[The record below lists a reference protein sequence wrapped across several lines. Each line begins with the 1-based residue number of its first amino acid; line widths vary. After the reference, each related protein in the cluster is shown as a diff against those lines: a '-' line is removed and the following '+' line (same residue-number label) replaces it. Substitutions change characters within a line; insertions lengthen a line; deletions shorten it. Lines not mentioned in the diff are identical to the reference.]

1 MAIERKEYVNLLMQK
16 RWNGKV
22 KIITGIRRC
31 GKSFLLNTLF
41 KQRLQEEG
49 TPEDCFVELALD
61 RKANLQF
68 RNPNLLYD
76 YIIEQTKDMQKKYY
90 VMIDEIQLSYK
101 VKNTNIDESLVS
113 EEDKGML
120 YTTFYDI
127 LNDLM
132 ARPNL
137 DIYVTGSNSRMLSK
151 DIVTNFRDR
160 GTEIRVLPLSFKEF
174 FSYSGLEKADAFEQY
189 LMYGGMPLAVLEPDE
204 HEKVKYLQGLF
215 TNVYMKDIVERYK
228 LKDDAVLS
236 ALVDA
241 LSSSVGSLTN
251 PHKLACTAAT
261 QLDKTASDH
270 TIKNYLDYL
279 GDAFIFNSAKRY
291 NIKGRKYFNTIQK
304 YYAVDLGLRN
314 AKLNFRQQERSHLM
328 ENMLFNELTHR
339 GYNVDVG
346 VVEVE
351 QMVDGKRKKCQ
362 YEIDFVIN
370 MGNEKVYIQSALNV
384 DAPEKKAQETFSLHN
399 TEDFFRKF
407 VVLDGSQKMWID
419 NDGVIYVGIIPFLL
433 EDYLIAN
440 NAHPTP

>member
-1 MAIERKEYVNLLMQK
+1 MAIERREYVNLLMQK

-41 KQRLQEEG
+41 KQRLLEDG
-49 TPEDCFVELALD
+49 TPEDSFVELALD
-61 RKANLQF
+61 RKADLQF

-76 YIIEQTKDMQKKYY
+76 FVLEQTKDMKKKYY
-90 VMIDEIQLSYK
+90 VIIDEIQLSYK
-101 VKNTNIDESLVS
+101 VKNTNIDESLVPD
-113 EEDKGML
+113 EDKDML
-120 YTTFYDI
+120 YTTFYDV

-132 ARPNL
+132 VRSNL
-137 DIYVTGSNSRMLSK
+137 DIYVTGSNSKMLSK

-160 GTEIRVLPLSFKEF
+160 GTEIRVSPLSFKEF

-189 LMYGGMPLAVLEPDE
+189 IMYGGMPLAVLEPDE

-228 LKDDAVLS
+228 LKDDIVLS

-261 QLDKTASDH
+261 LLDKTTSDH

-279 GDAFIFNSAKRY
+279 EDAFLFNSAKRY

-328 ENMLFNELTHR
+328 ENMLFNELIHR

-351 QMVDGKRKKCQ
+351 QMIEGKRKKSQ

-384 DAPEKKAQETFSLHN
+384 DTPEKKAQETFSLHN

-407 VVLDGSQKMWID
+407 VVLDGSQKIWTD

-433 EDYLIAN
+433 EDYLTVN
-440 NAHPTP
+440 